1 MEFAENSEGAIASL
15 LLNFAYIDGEIHPKE
30 VEVIKRVCATLD
42 IEPELVADIWEH
54 EGAPNGDFLSSCVQ
68 AMSRITDEDL
78 QNKALLGLCDIA
90 AADDVFHD
98 NERRFLSLASERW
111 DVDVAEHEEFV
122 WDDEQRTVVEAG
134 ETERQEVHAGPGM
147 GKTAVACARI
157 SKLIEYGVEPS
168 NIWLMSFTRTAVQE
182 LRDRIESFSEDSH
195 SILGVKIGT
204 IDSRAWRI
212 RYGFSDG
219 EVEQLFG
226 SYDASIRSVLDMI
239 KNDPREITEF
249 LESLDHVIID
259 EAQDITGVRARLVGA
274 IIELLP
280 EHCGVTVF
288 ADPAQA
294 IYGWTID
301 GEGASEEDR
310 VNLLEII
317 ENNPELSFIQRE
329 LQTIH
334 RTDVPNLVELIE
346 ELRLD
351 IYVNENINAEAF
363 KKRREVIVE
372 KANERLDRFDAK
384 ELEQFQNALVLFRRR
399 SEVLMASSFAN
410 SEGIGHR
417 LRMSGLPVMV
427 LPWFGRVFADYTG
440 DTIDEEEFSRRWNSQ
455 DVSLRSS
462 SYTNRASAWKLVSEL
477 GWERGAVRIP
487 EIRRRL
493 SRNPPEIAV
502 TVPDLGTGGSTI
514 GTIHASK
521 GREADQVVLR
531 LPHENRSSENDELDE
546 ESRVMFVGASRARRR
561 LYVGSGFL
569 RASFAPSLE
578 SGRSFLATRSTGGWG
593 WPSAQVEIGREG
605 DLDPYSFVSKW
616 SHSRTEAQRIQGR
629 LAELACEAPV
639 RVEARWDAL
648 KDFRY
653 RICTEFDGT
662 NPGEPIGYFTRRLN
676 NELFDVCRRIS
687 NRHEDFRPP
696 NVLRH
701 LYLIGVSTFAAIEDD
716 VRLSEVHE
724 PFASTGIWLIPIILG
739 YSKVTFFRRRG
750 VRA

>member
-1 MEFAENSEGAIASL
+1 MEIAENSDGAVVSL
-15 LLNFAYIDGEIHPKE
+15 LLNFANIDGEVHPKE
-30 VEVIKRVCATLD
+30 VEVIRRVCANLSV
-42 IEPELVADIWEH
+42 EPELVTDIWEH
-54 EGAPNGDFLSSCVQ
+54 QGPPDGDFVSTCVR

-90 AADDVFHD
+90 AADDVLHD

-111 DVDVAEHEEFV
+111 GVDVVEHEEFV

-182 LRDRIESFSEDSH
+182 LRDRIESFTQDSN

-212 RYGFSDG
+212 RSGFSDG

-226 SYDASIRSVLDMI
+226 SYDASIRSVIDMI
-239 KNDPREITEF
+239 ENDPRELREF

-259 EAQDITGVRARLVGA
+259 EAQDITGVRARLIGA
-274 IIELLP
+274 MIELLP

-294 IYGWTID
+294 IYGWTVD
-301 GEGASEEDR
+301 GEGVPEEDR
-310 VNLLEII
+310 VNLLGII
-317 ENNPELSFIQRE
+317 ENNPGLSFTQRE

-334 RTDVPNLVELIE
+334 RTDVPNLVELME

-351 IYVNENINAEAF
+351 IYVNENINVEAF

-372 KANERLDRFDAK
+372 KANERLDGFDAK
-384 ELEQFQNALVLFRRR
+384 ELEQFQNALILFRRR

-410 SEGIGHR
+410 NEGIAHR

-427 LPWFGRVFADYTG
+427 LPWLGRMFADYTG
-440 DTIDEEEFSRRWNSQ
+440 DTIDEEEFSKRWNAQ
-455 DVSLRSS
+455 DGSS
-462 SYTNRASAWKLVSEL
+462 PGSTDWSRAAAWKLLSEVGREGNL
-477 GWERGAVRIP
+477 VLVPEVRKKLA
-487 EIRRRL
+487 RT
-493 SRNPPEIAV
+493 PPDIAV

-531 LPHENRSSENDELDE
+531 LPHEKRSAQGGELDE

-578 SGRSFLATRSTGGWG
+578 GGRSYLATSNDGGWG
-593 WPSAQVEIGREG
+593 LPAAQVEIGREG

-616 SHSRTEAQRIQGR
+616 CHSQAEARRVQRR
-629 LAELACEAPV
+629 LAELAGEAPV
-639 RVEARWDAL
+639 RIEARWDPS

-653 RICTEFDGT
+653 RIWTEYDGT
-662 NPGEPIGYFTRRLN
+662 DPGESIGYFTRRLN
-676 NELFDVCRRIS
+676 NDLFDVCRRIS
-687 NRHEDFRPP
+687 NRPKAFRPP
-696 NVLRH
+696 NALRH
-701 LYLIGVSTFAAIEDD
+701 LYLIGVSTFAASEDD
-716 VRLSEVHE
+716 VRLGEVHE
-724 PFASTGIWLIPIILG
+724 PFASTGIWLIPIVLG
-739 YSKVTFFRRRG
+739 YSKVTFQKRRG
-750 VRA
+750 GRA